1 MKGHDCSHTEVNA
14 EMTVRRKTTI
24 QTDQSTVCYLWLHF
38 ALLTSFV
45 FFLGKSAD
53 LLNGSTIP
61 GILPAGFTSKQNS
74 AWQSSGGDR
83 MRELLNRTVAWKAV
97 NGTDGLVEIPTLF
110 DGEYEVLDDR
120 LKDCLVGK
128 PLGMIGMS
136 LIRYYHLQN

>member
-1 MKGHDCSHTEVNA
+1 
-14 EMTVRRKTTI
+14 
-24 QTDQSTVCYLWLHF
+24 
-38 ALLTSFV
+38 
-45 FFLGKSAD
+45 
-53 LLNGSTIP
+53 
-61 GILPAGFTSKQNS
+61 
-74 AWQSSGGDR
+74 

-136 LIRYYHLQN
+136 LIRYQYLSLVNFLEHETWIPWDGGAHLGSASPVVENQWRKPTESDKEHWNRFFQGTNRDPEWKRSLRLLQKLVVHRAGHTRRMVYHRK